1 MTGLPVCWLC
11 LLYDCTAKHMTLFLN
26 ELSAT
31 ELTPIMC
38 AGITTYNALDS
49 DARVGMPSL

>member
-11 LLYDCTAKHMTLFLN
+11 LLYDCTAKPMTLFPN